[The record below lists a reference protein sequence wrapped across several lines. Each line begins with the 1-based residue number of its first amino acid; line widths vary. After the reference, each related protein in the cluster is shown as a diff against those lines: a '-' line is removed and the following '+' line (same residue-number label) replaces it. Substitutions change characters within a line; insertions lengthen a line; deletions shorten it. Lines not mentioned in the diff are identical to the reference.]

1 VAKFDRKILEKEER
15 IRDIVNASMELFAEK
30 GFHEVTMDMIA
41 ERVGLSKG
49 TLYLYFK
56 NKETLFISI
65 VKEKTDLLFNK
76 LIDAI
81 ETEGDYKFRL
91 KKFVYN
97 YLEFFDEYR
106 YYFKIIHSEKSR
118 VDWDSK
124 NRMRKLVLESYKKF
138 QNLILEFVKEG
149 IECGYLR
156 NMNPEIAMKSL
167 RGILNSFTFNV
178 VLNAGEGDLKAQVP
192 DVLDVFLNGTINK

>member
-1 VAKFDRKILEKEER
+1 MTKFDRKTKEKSQR
-15 IRDIVNASMELFAEK
+15 IHDIIDSAMELFAEK
-30 GFHEVTMDMIA
+30 DFHEVTMEMIA
-41 ERVGLSKG
+41 EKVGLSKG

-56 NKETLFISI
+56 NKEMLFMSI
-65 VKEKTDLLFNK
+65 IKEKTDLFFQK
-76 LIDAI
+76 LIDAV
-81 ETEGDYKFRL
+81 ETEGEYGVRLEKFI
-91 KKFVYN
+91 FN

-138 QNLILEFVKEG
+138 QNLILEFVTEG

-156 NMNPEIAMKSL
+156 KIKPEIAMKSL

-178 VLNAGEGDLKAQVP
+178 VLNAGEGELKAQVP
-192 DVLDVFLNGTINK
+192 DVLDVFLNGTVNK

>member
-1 VAKFDRKILEKEER
+1 MAKFDRKAKEKSER
-15 IRDIVNASMELFAEK
+15 IQDIVDSAMELFAEK

-65 VKEKTDLLFNK
+65 VQEKTDLLFHK
-76 LIDAI
+76 LIEAVK
-81 ETEGDYKFRL
+81 TEGEYGFRL
-91 KKFVYN
+91 EKFIYN
-97 YLEFFDEYR
+97 YLNFFDEYR

-124 NRMRKLVLESYKKF
+124 NRMRKHVLESYMRF
-138 QNLILEFVKEG
+138 QNLILSFVKEG

-156 NMNPEIAMKSL
+156 NINSEVAMKSL
-167 RGILNSFTFNV
+167 RGILNSFTFDV
-178 VLNAGEGDLKAQVP
+178 VLNAGEGELKAQVP
-192 DVLDVFLNGTINK
+192 DVLDVFLNGTVNK